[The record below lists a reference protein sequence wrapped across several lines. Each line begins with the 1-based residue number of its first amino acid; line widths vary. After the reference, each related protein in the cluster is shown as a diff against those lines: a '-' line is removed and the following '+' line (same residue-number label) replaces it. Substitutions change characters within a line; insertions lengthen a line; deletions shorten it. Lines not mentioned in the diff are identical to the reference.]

1 VIGRILRAVGIGRTP
16 EVEAESDVIPD
27 HESPVR
33 RMLADAHGG
42 SYVAYASRDEAAAD
56 PDAAMV
62 MEGDYG
68 GQIFL
73 ACPLRRV
80 QASDEALDELLHE
93 LDRIAWGRDYTEACD
108 VRFER
113 APVGSGVAGGMGG
126 GRVDEA
132 IWVHDEFV
140 SAGLDAR
147 IREVIRGER
156 RRLEVTQ

>member
-1 VIGRILRAVGIGRTP
+1 VFGRILRALGIGRTQETES
-16 EVEAESDVIPD
+16 EVDVIPD

-33 RMLADAHGG
+33 RMLSDAHGG

-62 MEGDYG
+62 MEGDWG
-68 GQIFL
+68 GQIYV
-73 ACPLRRV
+73 ATPLTEV
-80 QASDEALDELLHE
+80 AASDEALMELLAV
-93 LDRIAWGRDYTEACD
+93 LDRIAWQHNGGDGCAI
-108 VRFER
+108 RFER

-140 SAGLDAR
+140 EAGLDEQ
-147 IREVIRGER
+147 IREVIRGRRER
-156 RRLEVTQ
+156 LDVTP